1 MISIFLNLL
10 DPKVVKVDDKKAPLT
25 KPAFSGPS
33 PATQRK
39 DSTGQKVESQSI
51 SKSDDTS
58 KVATAIT
65 SQVLQPHRSEKTP
78 PFASSEKS
86 QHR

>member
-1 MISIFLNLL
+1 M
-10 DPKVVKVDDKKAPLT
+10 KVDDKKAPLA
-25 KPAFSGPS
+25 KPSFSGP
-33 PATQRK
+33 PAATQRK

-51 SKSDDTS
+51 SKSEDTS
-58 KVATAIT
+58 KVAAAIA
-65 SQVLQPHRSEKTP
+65 SQAPQPQRSEKTP